1 MDISRIHG
9 AGSIGSG
16 LRAGSENSRRA
27 TRTGHTSSTLHVGSG
42 GDFRV
47 GGDRPTLSRYN
58 ASDRDG
64 RNAFGLGVRFRGR
77 APGNPSRRDARRA
90 PASSGHCQ

>member
-16 LRAGSENSRRA
+16 LHAWNENSGRA
-27 TRTGHTSSTLHVGSG
+27 TRTGLTTAINRVGSYG
-42 GDFRV
+42 HSRA
-47 GGDRPTLSRYN
+47 GDRPALSRYN

-77 APGNPSRRDARRA
+77 APGNPSRRYARRA